1 MRVGTGGFCFYWSF
15 RPSLIIRQE
24 LKCMNQK
31 LKTGKS
37 FLGLSYV
44 IDIYKNKIQPERNF
58 IDYSVFVSFFFN
70 TIYHL
75 NREGRE
81 KRTQRLIEIF
91 SKNLNLEKDFHY
103 MLSKRLKSEEVIKED
118 NTVTS
123 KIDNIK

>member
-1 MRVGTGGFCFYWSF
+1 
-15 RPSLIIRQE
+15 
-24 LKCMNQK
+24 MNQK